1 MTSSTITSETLSEL
15 AALNTSEFMD
25 AIRANGYA
33 IIDNFPPAKLIA
45 SLLLEAGTL
54 QHNKAMQLAQTG
66 KLAAEKP
73 GTSVRGDLTYWLDS
87 KNKDTSDAQQ
97 AYLLAMDTLQKQ
109 LNRQLYLG
117 LFELETH
124 FAIYPIGAVYEKHI
138 DQLQHNKHRILSSV
152 LYLNENWHAEDGGA
166 LRLYL
171 DDTLLAGF
179 KDISPIGGRLVVF
192 LSDQFWHEVLS
203 AKRQRT
209 SLTGW
214 FRRNSSIRY
223 DA

>member
-1 MTSSTITSETLSEL
+1 MTSLLIESEL
-15 AALNTSEFMD
+15 AALNTLKFMD
-25 AIRANGYA
+25 TIRVNGYA
-33 IIDNFPPAKLIA
+33 VIDDFRPVKLIA
-45 SLLLEAGTL
+45 SLLLEANNL
-54 QHNKAMQLAQTG
+54 QRNSKMQLAQTG
-66 KLAAEKP
+66 NIDTQKSTISMSA
-73 GTSVRGDLTYWLDS
+73 RGDQTYWLDS
-87 KNKDTSDAQQ
+87 ENKNISESQQ
-97 AYLLAMDTLQKQ
+97 AYLIAMDTLQQQ

-138 DQLQHNKHRILSSV
+138 DQLHHNNHRILSSV
-152 LYLNENWHAEDGGA
+152 LYLNENWQPQDGGA

-171 DDTLLAGF
+171 DDTLLSDF

-192 LSDQFWHEVLS
+192 LSDQFWHEVLI

-214 FRRNSSIRY
+214 FRRDSSIRY

>member
-1 MTSSTITSETLSEL
+1 MTSSTIESEL
-15 AALNTSEFMD
+15 AALNISKFMD
-25 AIRANGYA
+25 AIRLNGYA
-33 IIDNFPPAKLIA
+33 IIDDFLPVKLIA
-45 SLLLEAGTL
+45 SLLLEANNL
-54 QHNKAMQLAQTG
+54 QHNSEMQSAQTG
-66 KLAAEKP
+66 SIDAKKSAISMSA
-73 GTSVRGDLTYWLDS
+73 RGDQTYWLDEN
-87 KNKDTSDAQQ
+87 KNRSASQL
-97 AYLLAMDTLQKQ
+97 AYLSAMDTLQQQ

-138 DQLQHNKHRILSSV
+138 DQLHHNKHRILSSV
-152 LYLNENWHAEDGGA
+152 LYLNENWQAEDGGA

-171 DDTLLAGF
+171 DDTLLSEF

-192 LSDQFWHEVLS
+192 LSDQFWHEVLI